1 MSWNLKKCVLTTV
14 HTSSVTLINPVVEML
29 VTDDAAD
36 CNFQFREE
44 RIKGFNPIIISYHLS
59 IKIPVGMGL
68 RTRLDNASK
77 YGVA

>member
-1 MSWNLKKCVLTTV
+1 
-14 HTSSVTLINPVVEML
+14 ML